1 MVTGQQ
7 QATRA
12 RCDAVYPRRQM
23 RPCAAGGLMGETTTV
38 AARVLLAG
46 AAAGAILAGQDVLA
60 QDTARDRVATA
71 LFAALDANGDGTL
84 TRDEAGA
91 SADRWFADWKPA
103 DASGLSMQTIVASLS
118 HVLPGD
124 PCGGRSATPRV
135 ACEAD
140 VTAMAAA
147 VPATAPARPAAPRKV
162 LVLAR
167 AAGYVHSSIPLAART
182 VEELGRR
189 TGAWSTTI
197 SWDAADITD
206 QNLAQ
211 YDAIFLASTTGHF
224 LDDPKDA
231 AATAAR
237 RAALLAF
244 VRGGK
249 GLAAIHAATD
259 SYHASAAE
267 LKNGQGG
274 GFAAMLASLGPGLGP
289 AQSVG
294 TRLLADGDAN
304 GDKVLSRDELHAVA
318 GAWFDRIAGG
328 TPPAGAS
335 PSTAQGAVTRA
346 AFVTGYAA
354 IVPPPPPRAPRVGNG
369 QPAATDLGPDDQVGT
384 WPEFNT
390 LLGGFFKFHWNDG
403 QPITYRIDRPD
414 SPLTAAFKGH
424 TPFVVAD
431 ETYTFGRAVYSRQNV
446 QVLTSVD
453 YAAMSAEDRAKEQ
466 FPRDDHD
473 HPLSWIR
480 REQRGRV
487 FYMSHGHNEKVYAN
501 PVLLQHLLAG
511 IQYALGDVQ

>member
-1 MVTGQQ
+1 MV
-7 QATRA
+7 
-12 RCDAVYPRRQM
+12 
-23 RPCAAGGLMGETTTV
+23 ETTKV
-38 AARVLLAG
+38 AAVS
-46 AAAGAILAGQDVLA
+46 VLA
-60 QDTARDRVATA
+60 CVVAGVLVARQDLRAQGSDRDRVAAA
-71 LFAALDANGDGTL
+71 LFAALDADKDGAL
-84 TRDEAGA
+84 TRDEARA

-103 DASGLSMQTIVASLS
+103 DAAGLSMQVLVPRLS

-124 PCGGRSATPRV
+124 PCGGRSATPRE
-135 ACEAD
+135 ACAAD
-140 VTAMAAA
+140 VAAMVAAL
-147 VPATAPARPAAPRKV
+147 PASAPARPAAPRRV

-189 TGAWSTTI
+189 TGAWSTTV
-197 SWDAADITD
+197 SWDAADITE
-206 QNLAQ
+206 QNLKQ

-224 LDDPKDA
+224 LDDPRDA
-231 AATAAR
+231 AATASR
-237 RAALLAF
+237 RAAFLAF

-267 LKNGQGG
+267 LKSGRGG
-274 GFAAMLASLGPGLGP
+274 GFAAMLASLGPGLGA

-294 TRLLADGDAN
+294 GRLIADGDAN
-304 GDKVLSRDELHAVA
+304 GDKLLTREELNAVA
-318 GAWFDRIAGG
+318 GTWFDKV
-328 TPPAGAS
+328 AGAS
-335 PSTAQGAVTRA
+335 SAGSVQSATAKVTQA
-346 AFVTGYAA
+346 QFVKGYAA
-354 IVPPPPPRAPRVGNG
+354 IVPPPPPPRTPRVGNG
-369 QPAATDLGPDDQVGT
+369 QAPAGPAELGPDDQVGT

-403 QPITYRIDRPD
+403 QPITYRIDEPD
-414 SPLTAAFKGH
+414 SPLTAAFKGR

-431 ETYTFGRAVYSRQNV
+431 ETYTFGREVYSRKNV

-473 HPLSWIR
+473 HALSWIR
-480 REQRGRV
+480 REQQGRV

-511 IQYALGDVQ
+511 VQYAIGDLKAQPRR